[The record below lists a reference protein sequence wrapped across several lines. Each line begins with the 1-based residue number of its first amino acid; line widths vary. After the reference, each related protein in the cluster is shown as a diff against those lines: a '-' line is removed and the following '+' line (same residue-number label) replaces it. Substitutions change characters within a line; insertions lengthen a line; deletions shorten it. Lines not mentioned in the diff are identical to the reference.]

1 MTFPIKNRKKS
12 ADKGENMK
20 RRGSGEGHVS
30 KQPNGTYFAQIYI
43 DGKRPSKRFS
53 TQREAQKWLTSIKD
67 AANKGRYVDPSMM
80 PLSDY
85 WDKWISVDKAHS
97 VGEATKQTYAYSR
110 ARLPV
115 SLFDL
120 PISKITRQ
128 DIQEALNTLT
138 GKGLKRRTVEMSRTA
153 LNMCFNQA
161 VDDGLIMGNP
171 VRRTTLPAAERRKKK
186 AYPHS
191 IEDELIRY
199 CLSSPRITASGDFW
213 HVDVVAQVYKDAAL
227 TILRTGI
234 RRDECC
240 SRIWSDWEGS
250 KLLIRGTKNDASVD
264 YVPLTQDVVDILKR
278 RHKEATSIY
287 IFEKDG
293 KPILGNSLYHH
304 LKKKF
309 GYSVHGL
316 RHTLGRDAMEAGV
329 NPRIVQKILRHA
341 DLRTTLEIYTDISD
355 EDTAAAVTKI
365 AARCNSDVMAS
376 KIKAE

>member
-1 MTFPIKNRKKS
+1 
-12 ADKGENMK
+12 MK
-20 RRGSGEGHVS
+20 RRAAGEGHIS
-30 KQPNGTYFAQIYI
+30 KLPNGKCFAQIYI
-43 DGKRPSKRFS
+43 NGDRPTKRFD
-53 TQREAQKWLTSIKD
+53 TLKEARKWLTSIKE
-67 AANKGRYVDPSMM
+67 AANKGKYVHPSMM
-80 PLSDY
+80 PLSVY
-85 WDKWISVDKAHS
+85 WDKWISIDKVHS
-97 VGEATKQTYAYSR
+97 VGTATKQTYAYSL
-110 ARLPV
+110 ARLPA
-115 SLFDL
+115 SLLEL
-120 PISKITRQ
+120 PISRITRQ
-128 DIQEALNTLT
+128 DIQGALNGLT
-138 GKGLKRRTVEMSRTA
+138 ARGLKRRTVEMTRTA

-161 VDDGLIMGNP
+161 VEDGLIADSP

-186 AYPHS
+186 AYPRS
-191 IEDELIRY
+191 VEDELIRY
-199 CLSSPRITASGDFW
+199 CMSPPRLTAKGEPW

-287 IFEKDG
+287 VFEKDG

-309 GYSVHGL
+309 GHSVHGL
-316 RHTLGRDAMEAGV
+316 RHTLGRDAMEAGI

-341 DLRTTLEIYTDISD
+341 DLRTTLEIYTDVSD

-365 AARCNSDVMAS
+365 AQRCNSDVMAS